1 MKYII
6 VSPRGFKMP
15 IIFNEAINHSEVARG
30 FSKVDSA
37 GFVKIDYDTEKKYFT
52 CKCYGE
58 SVGLSIKSNPEQDE
72 PKIEFMLNSSYFT
85 S

>member
-6 VSPRGFKMP
+6 VSPRGLKLP
-15 IIFNEAINHSEVARG
+15 IIFSEAINHSEVAKG

-37 GFVKIDYDTEKKYFT
+37 GFVIIDYDTDKKHFT

-58 SVGLSIKSNPEQDE
+58 SLGLNIKSNPEDDKS
-72 PKIEFMLNSSYFT
+72 KIEFMLNSN
-85 S
+85 